1 MVDQTKPNERRTT
14 RSPQKKTAAE
24 QEASSHRPLH
34 RHQQPSFL
42 CGKCQTFFFCC
53 PPRCLFFLSLFFSLV
68 AVVMYTQKRTQLQ
81 QRQALTQFDFACS
94 GCCCPD
100 RPASPEFDIGSFW
113 GAAAE
118 RASIEHHC
126 AGSLLFSHLLSHSY
140 AETLLTCGRECG
152 HSTAAINS
160 KKKWFNK
167 LPLPSYPTH

>member
-1 MVDQTKPNERRTT
+1 MDQTKPNERRTT
-14 RSPQKKTAAE
+14 RSPQKKLPRSKKQVVTDRSTAI
-24 QEASSHRPLH
+24 SSRPFCVENVKL
-34 RHQQPSFL
+34 
-42 CGKCQTFFFCC
+42 FFCC

-126 AGSLLFSHLLSHSY
+126 AGSLLFSLLLSHSY